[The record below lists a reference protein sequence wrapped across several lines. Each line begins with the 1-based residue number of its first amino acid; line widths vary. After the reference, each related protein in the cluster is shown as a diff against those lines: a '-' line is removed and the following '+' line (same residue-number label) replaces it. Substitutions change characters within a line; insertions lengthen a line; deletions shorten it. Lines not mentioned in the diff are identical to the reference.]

1 MEELKI
7 REDIDLEELKNF
19 VYEKNGGT
27 EPYWHFYYWIKEIHG
42 IFNDY
47 QIVINGTNRKIYMFE
62 NLSPSKSFANKRK
75 VNKKRL
81 IHDIIKAKLVR
92 MEK

>member
-19 VYEKNGGT
+19 GYEKNGGT